1 MNMNFTLS
9 FTSIKKAFIKFLH
22 RFHVVLFVVI
32 VLGGT
37 AMVIFILNGIVIRSS
52 ESDGYTSNTNNTTF
66 DKTTIQRIEELK
78 TRDQTDDSANLP
90 SGRTNPFVE

>member
-1 MNMNFTLS
+1 MNMNFNLS
-9 FTSIKKAFIKFLH
+9 LTSIKKALITFLH

-66 DKTTIQRIEELK
+66 DQATIQRIEELK
-78 TRDQTDDSANLP
+78 TRDQTDDSASLP